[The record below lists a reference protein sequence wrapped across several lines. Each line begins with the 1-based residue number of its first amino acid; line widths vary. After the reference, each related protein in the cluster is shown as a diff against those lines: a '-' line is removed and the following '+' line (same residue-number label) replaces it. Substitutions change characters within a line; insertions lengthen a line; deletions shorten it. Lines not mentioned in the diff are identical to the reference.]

1 MTVRRSFSAQ
11 ARLTRQA
18 RLSRRSFLAASAG
31 LGVAATLAGCGG
43 GFGDGGGGTS
53 GGDDGGGPEFDIPD
67 APSGFPAGDVTLRL
81 VDSNDTKAPYWEA
94 FFDAYQAKF
103 SNVTCQYDGLPWN
116 RIEEVVPLGFRNGSG
131 HDLIQLPAS
140 ITLAQ
145 AVSEGWVAPL
155 DDAVPNAAEWRA
167 ALPDTLQVEG
177 VQVFGGK
184 LYQVPLAT
192 DQRYQQ
198 AVHYNKQLVNDAG
211 FDPQSEPLTW
221 DTFRE
226 AARKVTEAGDGQ
238 AYGLILEINQP
249 GRLSM
254 WVEYMAR
261 IAGLPA
267 TGNILQ
273 PSGEFIHTSDEIV
286 EAIELLLAVQS
297 DGSLFPGS
305 NSLTAPECWPRVVRG
320 NAGMVFAGPW
330 VTVQWENENPDF
342 EFGVGALPAPGTGEP
357 AAVGYIPFG
366 ADALV
371 MSASSQV
378 KEVAGHVLSYVTSL
392 DGQTRWGEITGVGN
406 PPMHDEAR
414 EASAAEYSEQAR
426 ACLDLADTMTA
437 LPQPAIVNPDVALVA
452 QREVAPSPNFGE
464 VIQSILVGEVTDIR
478 GALADLKD
486 RHERARDAAIQE
498 AATRDGST
506 ATRQDWVFANWD
518 PTRDYTTE
526 DYAGR

>member
-1 MTVRRSFSAQ
+1 MTVRRSPSAQ
-11 ARLTRQA
+11 VRP
-18 RLSRRSFLAASAG
+18 SRRTFLSASVG
-31 LGVAATLAGCGG
+31 LGIAALAGCGG
-43 GFGDGGGGTS
+43 GFGDSGGGDGGSAGGGT
-53 GGDDGGGPEFDIPD
+53 EFDIPD
-67 APSGFPAGDVTLRL
+67 APDGFPAGDVTLRL
-81 VDSNDTKAPYWEA
+81 VDSDDTKGPYWDA
-94 FFDAYQAKF
+94 FFRAYQDKF
-103 SNVTCQYDGLPWN
+103 SNVSCQYDGLPWN

-131 HDLIQLPAS
+131 HDLIQLPGS
-140 ITLAQ
+140 ITLPQ
-145 AVSEGWVAPL
+145 AVAEGWISPL
-155 DDAVPNAAEWRA
+155 DDYIPNFEQWRS
-167 ALPDTLQVEG
+167 ALPETVQAEG
-177 VQVFGGK
+177 VQVFDGK

-198 AVHYNKQLVNDAG
+198 AVHYNKQLLDDAG
-211 FDPQSEPLTW
+211 FDPQTEPLTW

-226 AARKVTEAGDGQ
+226 AARKVTQAGDGQ
-238 AYGLILEINQP
+238 AYGLILEVNQP

-261 IAGLPA
+261 IAGLHA
-267 TGNILQ
+267 AGNMLQ
-273 PSGEFIHTSDEIV
+273 PSGEFFHTADEIV

-297 DGSLFPGS
+297 DGCLFPGS

-320 NAGMVFAGPW
+320 NAAMVFAGPW

-342 EFGVGALPAPGTGEP
+342 EFGVGALPSPGTGDP
-357 AAVGYIPFG
+357 MPVGYIPFG

-378 KEVAGHVLSYVTSL
+378 KEVAGHVLGYVTSL

-406 PPMHDEAR
+406 PPILDEAR
-414 EASAAEYSEQAR
+414 EASAAEYSDQAR

-437 LPQPAIVNPDVALVA
+437 LPQPAIVNPDVALVG

-464 VIQSILVGEVTDIR
+464 VVQAILVGELTDIR

-498 AATRDGST
+498 AADRDGST
-506 ATRQDWVFANWD
+506 ATREDWIFSNWD